1 MSQNVT
7 VDEVFQAY
15 YDCRRL
21 KRNTWNALR
30 FEENLERNLM
40 DLFHRL
46 EDGSYK
52 PGRSMCFVVDR
63 PKVREVWA
71 ADFADRIAHHVL
83 YNRIS
88 EMFYRS
94 FIRDTFA
101 CIPGRGT
108 LMAANRLQSH
118 IRSATENGKR
128 KAWYLKAD
136 IANFFVSINKTVLDG
151 ILAKKVRD
159 PWTLWLCRTLLHH
172 DPTRNVFV
180 RSPKWLL
187 DKVPPHKSLFN
198 AQGRGMPIGNLTSQ
212 FFANVYLNPLDQH
225 AKHQLKLRRYA
236 RYVDDVV
243 AIGPSGEAMHAA
255 YAGLRDFARQ
265 ALDIDFHPKKTLI
278 NTVDKGVNFVGYI
291 IRAFCKY
298 VRKSTLGNFYY
309 KARSAPFWLDL
320 DRIRSTTN
328 SYMGMLRHCNAW
340 KERGRVSDFLFD
352 FHGCRMDAGR
362 TKMII

>member
-88 EMFYRS
+88 EAFYRT

-136 IANFFVSINKTVLDG
+136 IANFFVSINKAVLDG
-151 ILAKKVRD
+151 ILVKQVRE

-212 FFANVYLNPLDQH
+212 FFANVYLNPLDQY

-255 YAGLRDFARQ
+255 FTGLRDFARQ
-265 ALDIDFHPKKTLI
+265 ALGIDFHPQKTLI